1 MNLNETLYKYEVERL
16 KDCDKDYRSIAAQL
30 AVFCSAAIF
39 ALRSSNKDLEE
50 AQIKCDIVPSPY
62 TEQGIDNMFQNF
74 LESLR
79 DYPELMAIALKF
91 IQQSR

>member
-1 MNLNETLYKYEVERL
+1 MSETPYTPEVERL
-16 KDCDKDYRSIAAQL
+16 KECDKDYRSIAAQL
-30 AVFCSAAIF
+30 AVYCSAAIF
-39 ALRSSNKDLEE
+39 ALRAANKDLED
-50 AQIKCDIVPSPY
+50 AQVKAEIIPDPFA
-62 TEQGIDNMFQNF
+62 EQAIDDMFQSY

>member
-1 MNLNETLYKYEVERL
+1 MSETPYTSEIERL
-16 KDCDKDYRSIAAQL
+16 KDCNKDYRSIAAQL
-30 AVFCSAAIF
+30 SVFCSAAIF
-39 ALRSSNKDLEE
+39 ALRAANKDLED
-50 AQIKCDIVPSPY
+50 AQVKAEIIPDPFA
-62 TEQGIDNMFQNF
+62 EQAIDDMFQSY

>member
-1 MNLNETLYKYEVERL
+1 MNDPLYTSEVERL
-16 KDCDKDYRSIAAQL
+16 KECNKDYRSIAAQL

-39 ALRSSNKDLEE
+39 ALRAANNDLED
-50 AQIKCDIVPSPY
+50 AQVKAEIIPDPFA
-62 TEQGIDNMFQNF
+62 EQAIDDMFQSY

-91 IQQSR
+91 IQKSQ

>member
-1 MNLNETLYKYEVERL
+1 MNETPYTSEVERL

-39 ALRSSNKDLEE
+39 ALRAANKDLED
-50 AQIKCDIVPSPY
+50 AQVKCEIIPVPFAA
-62 TEQGIDNMFQNF
+62 QAIDDMFAQY

-79 DYPELMAIALKF
+79 DYPEIMAIALKF
-91 IQQSR
+91 KQQSR

>member
-1 MNLNETLYKYEVERL
+1 MSETPYTSEVERL
-16 KDCDKDYRSIAAQL
+16 KECNKDYRSIAAQL
-30 AVFCSAAIF
+30 SVFCSAAIF
-39 ALRSSNKDLEE
+39 ALRAANKELED
-50 AQIKCDIVPSPY
+50 AQVKAEIIPDPFA
-62 TEQGIDNMFQNF
+62 EQAIDDMFQSY

>member
-1 MNLNETLYKYEVERL
+1 MSETLYTTEVERL

-30 AVFCSAAIF
+30 SVFCSAAIF
-39 ALRSSNKDLEE
+39 ALRAANKDLED
-50 AQIKCDIVPSPY
+50 AQVKAEIIPDPFA
-62 TEQGIDNMFQNF
+62 EQAIDDMFQSY

>member
-16 KDCDKDYRSIAAQL
+16 KECNKDYRSIAAQL

-39 ALRSSNKDLEE
+39 ALRASNKELED
-50 AQIKCDIVPSPY
+50 AQIKAEIIPDPFA
-62 TEQGIDNMFQNF
+62 EQAIDDMFQSY

>member
-1 MNLNETLYKYEVERL
+1 MSETPYTSEVERL
-16 KDCDKDYRSIAAQL
+16 KECDNDYRSIAAQL

-39 ALRSSNKDLEE
+39 ALRSANKDLED
-50 AQIKCDIVPSPY
+50 AQVKAEIIPDPFAA
-62 TEQGIDNMFQNF
+62 QAIDDMFAQY

>member
-1 MNLNETLYKYEVERL
+1 MNDPLYTTEVERL
-16 KDCDKDYRSIAAQL
+16 KEFNRDYRSIAAQL
-30 AVFCSAAIF
+30 SVFCSAAIF
-39 ALRSSNKDLEE
+39 ALRAANKDLED
-50 AQIKCDIVPSPY
+50 AQIKAEIIPDPFA
-62 TEQGIDNMFQNF
+62 EQAIDDMFQSY

>member
-1 MNLNETLYKYEVERL
+1 MNETPYTSEVERL

-39 ALRSSNKDLEE
+39 ALRAANKDLED
-50 AQIKCDIVPSPY
+50 AQVKCEIIPDPFAA
-62 TEQGIDNMFQNF
+62 QAIDDMFAQY

-79 DYPELMAIALKF
+79 DYPEIMAIALKF

>member
-1 MNLNETLYKYEVERL
+1 MSETPYTSEVERL
-16 KDCDKDYRSIAAQL
+16 KECNKDYRSIAAQL
-30 AVFCSAAIF
+30 SVFCSAAIF
-39 ALRSSNKDLEE
+39 ALRAANKDLEE
-50 AQIKCDIVPSPY
+50 AQVKAEIIPDPFA
-62 TEQGIDNMFQNF
+62 EQAIDDMFQSY

>member
-1 MNLNETLYKYEVERL
+1 MSETPYTSEVERL
-16 KDCDKDYRSIAAQL
+16 KECDKDYRSIAAQL
-30 AVFCSAAIF
+30 SVFCSAAIF
-39 ALRSSNKDLEE
+39 ALRAANKDLEE
-50 AQIKCDIVPSPY
+50 AQVKAEIIPDPFA
-62 TEQGIDNMFQNF
+62 EQAIDDMFQSY